1 MFSCSVP
8 VFQKN
13 NPSQDRSNNVLIIYG
28 IHWKWGD
35 QDNQPLIF
43 YKLRIPSTLMEIM
56 NIVRYTYIRYVVGT
70 LDSMCVFL
78 SFSTWFIVSQRKLST
93 TFSDIPTSIL
103 YIHIYFHGSN
113 KSEN

>member
-13 NPSQDRSNNVLIIYG
+13 NPSQNRSNNVLIIYG

-56 NIVRYTYIRYVVGT
+56 NIVRYTLRYTTYIRYVVGT
-70 LDSMCVFL
+70 LDWMCVFL
-78 SFSTWFIVSQRKLST
+78 SFPTWFIVYLT
-93 TFSDIPTSIL
+93 
-103 YIHIYFHGSN
+103 
-113 KSEN
+113 